1 MKEKAI
7 KIAIREWDNIK
18 CSLERCGDIGEL
30 APEDVVTDDPILVLT
45 KKFLLFTSSL
55 MEMDKKL
62 LKYRYRIPEA
72 SDVFAALAI
81 KSAERLELARGLALA
96 FGGGYSYVRTGLL
109 RLQGTELQQTIF
121 FKIFF
126 PQGADFNW
134 DFNSSLVKTKFMAVF
149 DKFMRWQNNQQ
160 LYAVDMGMTNANT
173 LNLELDGEKG

>member
-7 KIAIREWDNIK
+7 KIAIGEWDNIK
-18 CSLERCGDIGEL
+18 RSLERCGEIGEL

-55 MEMDKKL
+55 IEMDKKL

-81 KSAERLELARGLALA
+81 KSAERLGLARGLALA

-109 RLQGTELQQTIF
+109 RLQGMELQQTIF
-121 FKIFF
+121 FRNFF
-126 PQGADFNW
+126 PKGADFNW
-134 DFNSSLVKTKFMAVF
+134 DFNSSPVKTKFKAVF
-149 DKFMRWQNNQQ
+149 AKFMRWQNDPQ
-160 LYAVDMGMTNANT
+160 LYAADMGTANTNT
-173 LNLELDGEKG
+173 LNLELNREKG

>member
-7 KIAIREWDNIK
+7 KIAIREWNNIRR
-18 CSLERCGDIGEL
+18 SLEKCGDVGEL
-30 APEDVVTDDPILVLT
+30 VPEDVVTDDPILVLT

-55 MEMDKKL
+55 IEMDKEL

-72 SDVFAALAI
+72 SDVFAALAT
-81 KSAERLELARGLALA
+81 KSAERLGLARGLGLA
-96 FGGGYSYVRTGLL
+96 FGRGYSYVRTGLL

-134 DFNSSLVKTKFMAVF
+134 DFNSSLVKTMFKAVF
-149 DKFMRWQNNQQ
+149 DKFMRWQNNPQ

-173 LNLELDGEKG
+173 LNLELNGEKG